1 MDSSRVWRVYL
12 LGGFVV
18 LGIFMLLP
26 YGMPRDVLYVVIGL
40 CGVVAM
46 LVSAARF
53 RSAVSLPWALMG
65 TGVLMAVLGDGLWVY
80 YEHIA
85 EVNPFPSLAD
95 GFYLLE
101 YPIVAAALHILA
113 RRRRSP
119 ADRESRLDSAI
130 LVVGLVLPYWVLL
143 IDPRLDSD
151 GPVLTRAILLGY
163 PLADALMLAGL
174 VRLLTTAG
182 ARTPA
187 FRMITAELVGVLAGD
202 VVFVLVEDPQGF
214 SLSLGVIPFLTAY
227 LLWGAAALHPSAPDL
242 LRATPEAAPSLTP
255 RRLLTLTAVVLLAPG
270 TLIVQLAFGLE
281 LDAWAVAVTSA
292 ALFML
297 VVARM
302 AAMLRRMQEQ
312 ADRLDEIARTDTLT
326 GLPNRRTLDAQLA
339 REYERAARDGAPL
352 CLALLDLDHFKR
364 FNDTHGHQAGDELLA
379 GAATAWS
386 LVITSGDMLARY
398 GGEEFV
404 LLMPGRTLD
413 DAEHLLAALRVVTP
427 QGQSFSAGLALWDG
441 RESALGLLRRA
452 DTALYAAKDAG
463 RARTARAAPAVTPG
477 GPPLEPTSLTT
488 G

>member
-187 FRMITAELVGVLAGD
+187 FRMITAALVGVLAGD

-255 RRLLTLTAVVLLAPG
+255 GGCSPSPPSSCSPPAP
-270 TLIVQLAFGLE
+270 
-281 LDAWAVAVTSA
+281 
-292 ALFML
+292 
-297 VVARM
+297 
-302 AAMLRRMQEQ
+302 
-312 ADRLDEIARTDTLT
+312 
-326 GLPNRRTLDAQLA
+326 
-339 REYERAARDGAPL
+339 
-352 CLALLDLDHFKR
+352 
-364 FNDTHGHQAGDELLA
+364 
-379 GAATAWS
+379 
-386 LVITSGDMLARY
+386 
-398 GGEEFV
+398 
-404 LLMPGRTLD
+404 
-413 DAEHLLAALRVVTP
+413 
-427 QGQSFSAGLALWDG
+427 
-441 RESALGLLRRA
+441 
-452 DTALYAAKDAG
+452 
-463 RARTARAAPAVTPG
+463 
-477 GPPLEPTSLTT
+477 
-488 G
+488 